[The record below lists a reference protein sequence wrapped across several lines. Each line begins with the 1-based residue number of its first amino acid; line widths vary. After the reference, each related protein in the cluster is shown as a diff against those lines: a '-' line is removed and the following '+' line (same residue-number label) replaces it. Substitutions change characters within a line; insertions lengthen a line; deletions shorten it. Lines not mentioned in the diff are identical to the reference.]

1 MNMAGKKPNIL
12 LVVFDTLRWDYFQ
25 KYIYN
30 NSLFSEQLKDF
41 VNFDMA
47 FSPSSWTL
55 PSHLSLF
62 TGLYPSEH
70 SVHEDPN
77 SELGEI
83 FQKAT
88 GYSGDFLTKIA
99 SKQGY
104 KTIGISANPMI
115 SGLTGFEEKFDEF
128 YNVDLGNLSGISNIN
143 TTNQKF
149 RRIKYLASRVISTIR
164 GYPKNKGYKISLSIL
179 SRFISKDQTFIFM
192 NLMEMHDPYRKT
204 IWTDDNIH
212 ILNDLFEIR
221 SLNEKQINK
230 LRSKYYNQIEKVR
243 ESILSIIDMLKYFKK
258 FDDTLVIFTSDH
270 GQALKENGY
279 YGHGTFLYDELI
291 HIPLL
296 IKFPFNNSKKLN
308 FKSYVNLV
316 DLHGFLRAII
326 TEENNP
332 YQYFRRDITYSE
344 AFGLQYSKSSL
355 AKYLGENNRKQICE
369 KSNVGRKVIIKG
381 GFKLCLNANSEVEEF
396 YTYSNG
402 TNQNMDSN
410 YINDLLF
417 DLKIFNIDKSFIIND
432 KDIKMRIQEGK
443 IDQKI

>member
-1 MNMAGKKPNIL
+1 MVVKKPNIV

-25 KYIYN
+25 RFMQN
-30 NSLFSEQLKDF
+30 DSLFSEQLKDF
-41 VNFDMA
+41 VNFDMS

-70 SVHEDPN
+70 RVHEDPN
-77 SELGEI
+77 SELEEV

-99 SKQGY
+99 SKKGY
-104 KTIGISANPMI
+104 RTIGISANPMI

-128 YNVDLGNLSGISNIN
+128 YNVDLGKLSGISNTNI
-143 TTNQKF
+143 TNQKF
-149 RRIKYLASRVISTIR
+149 RKIKYLASRVIATIR
-164 GYPKNKGYKISLSIL
+164 GYPKNKGYKIILTLL
-179 SRFISKDQTFIFM
+179 SRFISKDQTFVFM
-192 NLMEMHDPYRKT
+192 NFMEMHDPYRK
-204 IWTDDNIH
+204 IIGTDDNVN
-212 ILNDLFEIR
+212 ILNDFFEIR
-221 SLNEKQINK
+221 PLNYKHIKK
-230 LRSKYYNQIEKVR
+230 LRSEYYNQIQKVR
-243 ESILSIIDMLKYFKK
+243 ESILRIIDVLKNFKK

-296 IKFPFNNSKKLN
+296 IKFPYIYPKEIN

-316 DLHGFLRAII
+316 DLHSFLRAVI

-332 YQYFRRDITYSE
+332 YQYLRRDRTYSE

-355 AKYLGENNRKQICE
+355 TKYLSENNRKHIYE

-381 GFKLCLNANSEVEEF
+381 GYKLCLNAKSEVEEF

-402 TNQNMDSN
+402 VNQNADSN

-417 DLKIFNIDKSFIIND
+417 DFKIFNIDKCFIIND
-432 KDIKMRIQEGK
+432 NDIKRRIQVTK
-443 IDQKI
+443 VDQKI